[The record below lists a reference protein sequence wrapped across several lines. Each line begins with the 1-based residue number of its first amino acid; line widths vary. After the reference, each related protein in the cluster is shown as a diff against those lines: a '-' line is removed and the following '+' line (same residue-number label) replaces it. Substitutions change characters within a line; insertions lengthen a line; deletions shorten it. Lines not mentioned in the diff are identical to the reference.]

1 MKKFGIAVLII
12 GILALAAYWYVFHKP
27 HRDIQ
32 NEEASIKLSSQQL
45 SEEFVSQPD
54 SAQARYVDQIVEVK
68 GILEEILAAERGLV
82 IRPGIYGSLDSTAS
96 LPSLQAG
103 DSIHIRGR
111 VLSFDD
117 LMEEVKLDYVQ
128 VLNQ

>member
-1 MKKFGIAVLII
+1 MKKLGIGILVI

-32 NEEASIKLSSQQL
+32 NEEASIALSA
-45 SEEFVSQPD
+45 EELMTVFLNQTD
-54 SAQARYVDQIVEVK
+54 SATAKYVDQIVEVD
-68 GILEEILAAERGLV
+68 GVLSEILVEERGLV
-82 IRPGIYGSLDSTAS
+82 IEPGIYGSLDSSAS
-96 LPSLQAG
+96 LPNLKSG
-103 DSIHIRGR
+103 DAIRIRGR

-128 VLNQ
+128 VLE